1 MKSIIKALS
10 LMSFQDSYHV
20 SVRDPLFQKEL
31 NWIFLKT
38 GIQPSDALFISYAYK
53 GDNYPAYF
61 QQVYEI
67 FAKTG
72 IHLTDI
78 NSGDPAGLIAASK
91 LIVVG
96 GGDIA
101 TFISRMNSLK
111 SPVFDPY
118 AAIKARIA
126 DGVPYIGWN
135 EGSAIASPK
144 YFVPPAS
151 AVNTGIN
158 ASPFQIICN
167 YRNSAQNKTAIFNFL
182 MTNPGI
188 KKVIAEVDQLKPD
201 GTSVRL
207 EDTGGGI
214 IDSPTEPFPIIIR
227 FKIVNGVLV
236 ED

>member
-1 MKSIIKALS
+1 
-10 LMSFQDSYHV
+10 V
-20 SVRDPLFQKEL
+20 S
-31 NWIFLKT
+31 
-38 GIQPSDALFISYAYK
+38 
-53 GDNYPAYF
+53 
-61 QQVYEI
+61 EI
-67 FAKTG
+67 FAKAG
-72 IHLTDI
+72 IRLTDI
-78 NSGDPAGLIAASK
+78 TSGDPAVLIAAAK
-91 LIVVG
+91 FIVVG

-118 AAIKARIA
+118 AAIKARVA
-126 DGVPYIGWN
+126 NGVPYIGWN

-151 AVNTGIN
+151 TLIPGIN

-167 YRNSAQNKTAIFNFL
+167 YRDSAQNKSAIFNFL
-182 MTNPGI
+182 NTNPGI
-188 KKVIAEVDQLKPD
+188 KKAIAQVDQLKPD

-214 IDSPTEPFPIIIR
+214 IASSTEPYPIIIR
-227 FKIVNGVLV
+227 FKIVDGVLV